1 MGTSKTSIPD
11 TNMMIV
17 GVTGG
22 IGSGKSRVMDFF
34 AAKGAPCFSAD
45 QAGHQVLEHNPAV
58 VHAVKAIFGDDLYND
73 QNQLNRKR
81 LAAMVF
87 SDTAKLKLLNGIV
100 HPAVAI
106 AFEAFVSTHASAP
119 LVFKEA
125 AILFEWGAA
134 KHCDKTVLITAPL
147 SVRIERVQQRD
158 NSPEEAI
165 IARIALQW
173 PDEKKITL
181 ADFVLEN
188 QHWDITL
195 VQLEK
200 IYQSLLI
207 QANATD

>member
-1 MGTSKTSIPD
+1 
-11 TNMMIV
+11 
-17 GVTGG
+17 
-22 IGSGKSRVMDFF
+22 
-34 AAKGAPCFSAD
+34 
-45 QAGHQVLEHNPAV
+45 
-58 VHAVKAIFGDDLYND
+58 
-73 QNQLNRKR
+73 
-81 LAAMVF
+81 F
-87 SDTAKLKLLNGIV
+87 SDTAKLQQLNGIV

-106 AFEAFVSTHASAP
+106 AFEAFVSTHALAP

-125 AILFEWGAA
+125 AILFESGAA

-200 IYQSLLI
+200 LYQSLLI